1 MSFVMSFTFNAV
13 EICAA
18 LHSLFLIGLL
28 QGSGCGMLTIMM
40 MMIMMMMMMIISE
53 MIKINIFSGMKNEG
67 LKNS

>member
-40 MMIMMMMMMIISE
+40 IMIMMMMMIISE

>member
-40 MMIMMMMMMIISE
+40 MMIMMMMMIISE
-53 MIKINIFSGMKNEG
+53 MIKINIFSGTKNEG

>member
-18 LHSLFLIGLL
+18 RHSLFLIGLL

-40 MMIMMMMMMIISE
+40 MMIMMMMMIISE

>member
-40 MMIMMMMMMIISE
+40 MMIMMMMMIISE

>member
-1 MSFVMSFTFNAV
+1 MSFDMSFTFNAV

-40 MMIMMMMMMIISE
+40 MMIMMMMMIISE